1 MNKIESKEQNKYS
14 WFAQKDAPARESC
27 KVFIE
32 VDDGK
37 DSTYAVTGAKRD
49 KEYNK
54 YLVCATTSLDKNS
67 ALPVEKFIGS
77 VFRASGLIYLYPH
90 GNMFHFVFMNPGDE
104 MVHVCNGLRLDGND
118 LILEME
124 PSTDY
129 DYNPKLANIDL
140 SEAGADIGGEK
151 SDTVPQEGVK
161 LWIDDIREAPK
172 GFKWIKSVN
181 EFIDYCCENGVG
193 NISLYDTDHDAGDY
207 QKDGGDYIRCFD
219 YLEACGCD
227 NITIHIHSA
236 NPVGANNIRRIIT
249 KNKEKGWK
257 EIRNS

>member
-1 MNKIESKEQNKYS
+1 MTE
-14 WFAQKDAPARESC
+14 
-27 KVFIE
+27 
-32 VDDGK
+32 
-37 DSTYAVTGAKRD
+37 
-49 KEYNK
+49 
-54 YLVCATTSLDKNS
+54 
-67 ALPVEKFIGS
+67 
-77 VFRASGLIYLYPH
+77 LY
-90 GNMFHFVFMNPGDE
+90 GDE
-104 MVHVCNGLRLDGND
+104 
-118 LILEME
+118 E
-124 PSTDY
+124 PQQEFGVAGQAVE
-129 DYNPKLANIDL
+129 NAID
-140 SEAGADIGGEK
+140 SADVGSDINEAESDIGGEK
-151 SDTVPQEGVK
+151 SDTVPDTGVK
-161 LWIDDIREAPK
+161 IWIDDIREAPE

-219 YLEACGCD
+219 YLDACGCD